1 MHLDT
6 DRLLV
11 RDLQES
17 DLDAVHEILDLD
29 LWQPGRSRAERARWL
44 NWTVLDY
51 EQRRLAHQPPYGD
64 YAIVLKHTNQLVGLV
79 GLVPTMMP
87 FALLEQYPRNPW
99 DEAHSFNLPEVGL
112 FWGVSSRH
120 QRQGFATEAGA
131 AMVAYGF
138 GDWNLRR
145 IVATTEHD
153 NTASIG
159 VMRRLGMQIARN
171 PAPTPFFLA
180 VVGILEN
187 PNPPPSWQEWTAPP
201 PFAPPDP
208 A

>member
-1 MHLDT
+1 MHLET

-11 RDLQES
+11 RDLDEA
-17 DLDAVHEILDLD
+17 DLDGVHQILDLD

-44 NWTVLDY
+44 TWTVLDY
-51 EQRRLAHQPPYGD
+51 EQRKLAHQPPYGD
-64 YAIVLKHTNQLVGLV
+64 YAIVLKRSNELVGLV
-79 GLVPTMMP
+79 GLVPSMMP
-87 FALLEQYPRNPW
+87 FALLDQYPRNHT
-99 DEAHSFNLPEVGL
+99 DEARSFNLPEVGL

-138 GDWNLRR
+138 GEWRFRR

-153 NTASIG
+153 NAASIG
-159 VMRRLGMQIARN
+159 VMRRLGMRIARN

-180 VVGILEN
+180 VVGILDN
-187 PNPPPSWQEWTAPP
+187 PNPQPSWQDWTEPP
-201 PFAPPDP
+201 PSHG
-208 A
+208 